1 MPKTI
6 QHADRPICVVG
17 TLITVELPPAPNGGS
32 ASVHPDEFCHSA

>member
-17 TLITVELPPAPNGGS
+17 TLITVELPPAPNGGY
-32 ASVHPDEFCHSA
+32 ACCWRR

>member
-1 MPKTI
+1 MAKTI

-32 ASVHPDEFCHSA
+32 VRVLHESSCNSA